1 MFVIKSNFTLTKY
14 LLERD
19 KLISSYRNVDGEKII
34 STVSYFFDN
43 NVLKKKKNKQ
53 NKIDLSSI

>member
-43 NVLKKKKNKQ
+43 NVLKKKRT
-53 NKIDLSSI
+53 NKIRSI